1 MWGCLWMCLFIVG
14 GHSIMNPLSCTLP
27 FSRLCM
33 KNKKQYGAISA
44 EASQHV
50 SNTVS
55 NIMSFSTPVL
65 VSEILI
71 YIVQS
76 LCCHVRLLVILHT
89 HCYIICQSH
98 KINEQQ
104 VPSQWTGIRF
114 TQRLALH
121 KYLLHLLLVTNC
133 QNRDLSGD

>member
-1 MWGCLWMCLFIVG
+1 MGVFVDVFIYSG
-14 GHSIMNPLSCTLP
+14 WAQYHEPPLLYAAI
-27 FSRLCM
+27 F
-33 KNKKQYGAISA
+33 KAVHEKQKTIWSNC
-44 EASQHV
+44 QHV